1 MIKTLYGC
9 LTTQH
14 IQPRKGVQMP
24 KIIYFLFFY
33 ITICSSNGFAQ
44 VLYVPRHTRV
54 NIIFTKGDTAFAMYC
69 TDNSKECGAHWEKL
83 KNVLTNNDFIII
95 ENSIQNTGQI
105 VISRKQVII
114 ISNIGTKIFEINTS
128 PVEIIEFINK
138 KSKKEKEKEI
148 SDETD
153 EKN

>member
-1 MIKTLYGC
+1 
-9 LTTQH
+9 
-14 IQPRKGVQMP
+14 MP

-33 ITICSSNGFAQ
+33 ITICSSNGYAQ

-54 NIIFTKGDTAFAMYC
+54 NIVFLKGNLAFAMYC
-69 TDNSKECGAHWEKL
+69 VDKSDQCGRHWEKL
-83 KNVLTNNDFIII
+83 QKALILDGFKQI
-95 ENSIQNTGQI
+95 ENSAEAVGQI
-105 VISRKQVII
+105 VISQKQII
-114 ISNIGTKIFEINTS
+114 IMSNSGTKMLDLDIS